1 MIDRANAAE
10 RRLWRRAGDALRA
23 RPIAAAL
30 VLVLAVSAVFLAF
43 PGLDLS
49 ASGLVYTP
57 GKGFLLARSE
67 PLRLFRRSGDIAV
80 TAVVVVLLG
89 AMVIKLVRPDRP
101 SPVAPNAVVFLLA
114 SLALGPGL
122 LVNVVLKDHWG
133 RPRPAMVEAFGGTL
147 PYVEV
152 WRITGYCVKNC
163 SFVAGEASSALW
175 LTALALVVP
184 KRWRLPVALLTG
196 AYALLLSANRIAF
209 GGHFLSDVLL
219 SFALTALVIA
229 VLWRLVVA
237 SPPPWLANPRLEA
250 GLTAL
255 GRRLRGRGRGDR
267 HPPAA

>member
-1 MIDRANAAE
+1 MDRADGTG
-10 RRLWRRAGDALRA
+10 RSPWRRCADVVGD
-23 RPIAAAL
+23 RPVAAAL

-43 PGLDLS
+43 PALDLW
-49 ASGLVYTP
+49 ASGLFYTP
-57 GKGFLLARSE
+57 GDGFFLARSA

-80 TAVVVVLLG
+80 AAVVVILLG
-89 AMVIKLVRPDRP
+89 AMGAKLVRPARP
-101 SPVAPNAVVFLLA
+101 SPVAPSAVVFLLS

-147 PYVEV
+147 PYIEV

-163 SFVAGEASSALW
+163 SFVAGEASSAAW

-184 KRWRLPVALLTG
+184 AGWRLPVALLTG
-196 AYALLLSANRIAF
+196 IYALLLSLNRIAF

-219 SFALTALVIA
+219 SWALTALILA
-229 VLWRLVVA
+229 VLWQLVVV

-250 GLTAL
+250 GLAAL
-255 GRRLRGRGRGDR
+255 GRRLRGRAPGDR

>member
-1 MIDRANAAE
+1 MDRREGTE
-10 RRLWRRAGDALRA
+10 RSLWRRGADVVRE
-23 RPIAAAL
+23 RPVAAAL

-43 PGLDLS
+43 PAIDLW
-49 ASGLVYTP
+49 ASGLFYTP

-80 TAVVVVLLG
+80 TAVVLLLL
-89 AMVIKLVRPDRP
+89 AAIAAKLVRPERP
-101 SPVAPNAVVFLLA
+101 SPVAPNAVLFLLS

-163 SFVAGEASSALW
+163 SFVAGEASSAAW
-175 LTALALVVP
+175 LIALALVVP
-184 KRWRLPVALLTG
+184 QRWRLAVALPTG
-196 AYALLLSANRIAF
+196 AYALLLSLNRIAF

-237 SPPPWLANPRLEA
+237 RPPPWLANPRLEA

-255 GRRLRGRGRGDR
+255 GRRLRGRAPGDR
-267 HPPAA
+267 HPPAV